1 MKIKHLVA
9 ILPGLY
15 AASAFAMQPFVV
27 KNIKVEGIQRTEAG
41 TVFSYL
47 PVKVGDTMDDEK
59 SVVAIKALY
68 ATGFF
73 KDVRIESENGLL
85 VVVVQER
92 PAISAIEITGAKE
105 IKQDTLKSGL
115 KQIGLAESRI
125 LDKSLLDKAVQELK
139 RQYVGRGHYGVKV
152 VATVTPL
159 ERNRVDVG
167 FNISEGEVA
176 KIHKI
181 DIIGNHDF
189 KESELLD
196 LFSLSTPNWLSW
208 FTNDD
213 QYSKNKL
220 SADEESLRS
229 FYQNRGYL
237 EFGVNSIEVS
247 ITPDKKDIYITINIS
262 EGPKY
267 TVSGI
272 KFAGDRLIPE
282 AELQKIVGI
291 KSGDIFSRE
300 KVTDSIRLISDRL
313 GDEGYAFA
321 NVNAIPD
328 LDKEKHT
335 AAFTFS
341 IDPGHRVYV
350 RRINITGNTRTKDEV
365 IRRELRQMEGGWYM
379 GQKIKDSKQRV
390 DRLGYFTDAN
400 IETPAVVGTNDQV
413 DLNMS
418 VTERPTGNVSI
429 GAGFAS
435 SQGLILSGSVS
446 ENNIFGTG
454 NQASIQ
460 LNTSK
465 INTVY
470 AFSYTNP
477 YFTDEG
483 TSLGYDLYKRN
494 VNPSTLYLGQY
505 STSTLGAA
513 VRYGVP
519 VTDND
524 IIHYGLGF
532 ESTGINVNT
541 YSSQRYIDYVNTFG
555 SNNSTIMGT
564 IGWSRDTRNNAFFPT
579 EGTMKSAYTEVGLPG
594 GTLKYYKIT
603 AQNMWFH
610 TLYKDFT
617 LMLNGQVGIGGGYGG
632 KPLPF
637 FKNFYVGGT
646 GSVRGY
652 DVSSL
657 GPRDSSNQAMGGD
670 RQIIGNAEIYFPMP
684 GIKDKKSVR
693 LSTFI
698 DGGMAY
704 GPSQLPVKGGLRYAA
719 GFALTWISP
728 VGPLK
733 FSIAQP
739 LNAQT
744 GDNIQRFQFM
754 LGNIF

>member
-9 ILPGLY
+9 ILTGLY
-15 AASAFAMQPFVV
+15 ATSTFAMQPFVV
-27 KNIKVEGIQRTEAG
+27 RNIKVEGIQRTEAG

-47 PVKVGDTMDDEK
+47 PVKVGDMMDDEK
-59 SVVAIKALY
+59 SVAAIKALY

-73 KDVRIESENGLL
+73 KDVRIKADKGLL
-85 VVVVQER
+85 IVVVQER
-92 PAISAIEITGAKE
+92 PAISGIEITGAKD
-105 IKQDTLKSGL
+105 IKKESLKSGL

-139 RQYVGRGHYGVKV
+139 RQYVGRGHYAVKV

-159 ERNRVDVG
+159 ERNRVDVN
-167 FNISEGEVA
+167 FNISEGDVA

-189 KESELLD
+189 KESDLLD

-208 FTNDD
+208 FTDDD
-213 QYSKNKL
+213 QYSKTKL
-220 SADEESLRS
+220 AADEETLRA

-237 EFGVNSIEVS
+237 EFAVNSIDVS
-247 ITPDKKDIYITINIS
+247 ITPDKKDIYITINIT

-267 TVSGI
+267 TISSV
-272 KFAGDRLIPE
+272 KFAGDKLISD
-282 AELQKIVGI
+282 AELHKIVDI
-291 KSGDIFSRE
+291 KPGDIFNRE

-328 LDKEKHT
+328 LDKVKHT

-365 IRRELRQMEGGWYM
+365 IRREFRQMEGGWYM
-379 GQKIKDSKQRV
+379 GQKIKESKRRV
-390 DRLGYFTDAN
+390 DRLGFFTDAN

-413 DLNMS
+413 DLNVN
-418 VTERPTGNVSI
+418 VTERPTGNVSV
-429 GAGFAS
+429 GAGYAS
-435 SQGLILSGSVS
+435 SQGLILSGSIS

-454 NQASIQ
+454 NQVSVQ
-460 LNTSK
+460 VNTSK

-470 AFSYTNP
+470 AVSYTNP
-477 YFTDEG
+477 YFTDDG

-494 VNPSTLYLGQY
+494 VNPSTLLLGQY
-505 STSTLGAA
+505 STSTIGGG

-524 IIHYGLGF
+524 VIHYGLGA
-532 ESTGINVNT
+532 ESTSISVNA

-555 SNNSTIMGT
+555 STNSTLMGT

-579 EGTMKSAYTEVGLPG
+579 EGSMKSAYTEVGLPG
-594 GTLKYYKIT
+594 GTLRYYKIT
-603 AQNMWFH
+603 AQDMWFH

-617 LMLNGQVGIGGGYGG
+617 LMLNGQVGYGGGYGG

-637 FKNFYVGGT
+637 FKNFYAGGT

-657 GPRDSSNQAMGGD
+657 GPRDSTNQPMGGD
-670 RQIIGNAEIYFPMP
+670 KQVIGSAEIYFPMP

-693 LSTFI
+693 LSTFL
-698 DGGMAY
+698 DGGMVY
-704 GPSQLPVKGGLRYAA
+704 GPTQVPIKGGLRYAA
-719 GFALTWISP
+719 GVALTWISP

-739 LNAQT
+739 LNAQS
-744 GDNIQRFQFM
+744 GDNVQRFQFM